1 MLRNDFTIG
10 LRSLRRRPG
19 YAVLNLVGLAVGMAC
34 CFLIGLYVQNE
45 LSYDR
50 FHPDADRTVR
60 IVQQSDDGGLG
71 VFGDGIMPILQNEIP
86 QIEKVAQVQRSYS
99 AERVRRA
106 GDAGTQRF
114 EETGLAFADT
124 TFFDL
129 FAGFDLRQGDPA
141 TALSRPGTVI
151 LTPEAARRYFG
162 DEEPMGKTL
171 IREDANDQALE
182 VTGILEPIPANSHLQ
197 FDLLTSF
204 ATFFT
209 AQGYPATAQSTS
221 FYYPRAWTYARLQPG
236 ANRAAVQQQ
245 IVEAVASQR
254 RPEVADQYT
263 PTLQPLT
270 SIHLSSNL
278 EEDPRGQ
285 GSRLQVYVFAAIAL
299 FVLLIGA
306 VNFVNLATARAT
318 ERATEVG
325 VRKSIGAQRGQ
336 LIGRFLSESVLL
348 SVGAAVIALLLTQ
361 ASLPAFAAILGKTFA
376 VGIWTNGFL
385 WLGVLGV
392 VVITGLGAGSYPA
405 FVLSRF
411 QPASVLKNI
420 MPDGRGRGAWL
431 RKGLVVMQFAISV
444 ALIVATAVAYSQLE
458 YLRTARLGFDQ
469 EQIVTMDAEGSYE
482 TLKQQLAQRPE
493 VVGVSGAR
501 LTPGLGGVGSYGGV
515 QFEINGQPPAD
526 PEERL
531 SVQLVVVGFF
541 ETMGVETVAGRTL
554 SADRRSDLGVAG
566 QSENHFNPYY
576 RDQALVVNRSTV
588 DRLDWT
594 AEEAIGQEIRLYVV
608 EGETIY
614 TDFRGEVV
622 GVVEDYHTASLRE
635 EIPPVVYVPAPQ
647 PSPDGESI
655 SYDQASTLLVK
666 VAPGSAGAVMNAL
679 RSTWEEVL
687 PTEPFDAAFLD
698 DQIQAQYDNERR
710 LGQIVGLFSG
720 LAIVVACLG
729 LFGLA
734 TYTTRQRTKEIGI
747 RKAVGASVANVVRL
761 LSKDFLK
768 LVVMAVGIGVPVA
781 YIAMQEWLTDFAYRV
796 DLGITPFA
804 GAAAT
809 ALIIATITVS
819 YHAARAARIDPSR
832 ALRSE

>member
-1 MLRNDFTIG
+1 
-10 LRSLRRRPG
+10 
-19 YAVLNLVGLAVGMAC
+19 
-34 CFLIGLYVQNE
+34 
-45 LSYDR
+45 
-50 FHPDADRTVR
+50 
-60 IVQQSDDGGLG
+60 
-71 VFGDGIMPILQNEIP
+71 
-86 QIEKVAQVQRSYS
+86 
-99 AERVRRA
+99 
-106 GDAGTQRF
+106 
-114 EETGLAFADT
+114 
-124 TFFDL
+124 
-129 FAGFDLRQGDPA
+129 
-141 TALSRPGTVI
+141 
-151 LTPEAARRYFG
+151 
-162 DEEPMGKTL
+162 
-171 IREDANDQALE
+171 
-182 VTGILEPIPANSHLQ
+182 
-197 FDLLTSF
+197 
-204 ATFFT
+204 
-209 AQGYPATAQSTS
+209 
-221 FYYPRAWTYARLQPG
+221 
-236 ANRAAVQQQ
+236 
-245 IVEAVASQR
+245 
-254 RPEVADQYT
+254 
-263 PTLQPLT
+263 
-270 SIHLSSNL
+270 
-278 EEDPRGQ
+278 
-285 GSRLQVYVFAAIAL
+285 
-299 FVLLIGA
+299 
-306 VNFVNLATARAT
+306 
-318 ERATEVG
+318 
-325 VRKSIGAQRGQ
+325 
-336 LIGRFLSESVLL
+336 
-348 SVGAAVIALLLTQ
+348 
-361 ASLPAFAAILGKTFA
+361 
-376 VGIWTNGFL
+376 
-385 WLGVLGV
+385 
-392 VVITGLGAGSYPA
+392 
-405 FVLSRF
+405 
-411 QPASVLKNI
+411 
-420 MPDGRGRGAWL
+420 
-431 RKGLVVMQFAISV
+431 MQFAISV

-531 SVQLVVVGFF
+531 SVQLVDVGFF

-747 RKAVGASVANVVRL
+747 RKAVGASVASVVRL

-768 LVVMAVGIGVPVA
+768 LVVVAVGIGVPVA

-804 GAAAT
+804 GAAAA

>member
-1 MLRNDFTIG
+1 
-10 LRSLRRRPG
+10 
-19 YAVLNLVGLAVGMAC
+19 
-34 CFLIGLYVQNE
+34 
-45 LSYDR
+45 
-50 FHPDADRTVR
+50 
-60 IVQQSDDGGLG
+60 
-71 VFGDGIMPILQNEIP
+71 
-86 QIEKVAQVQRSYS
+86 
-99 AERVRRA
+99 
-106 GDAGTQRF
+106 
-114 EETGLAFADT
+114 
-124 TFFDL
+124 
-129 FAGFDLRQGDPA
+129 
-141 TALSRPGTVI
+141 
-151 LTPEAARRYFG
+151 
-162 DEEPMGKTL
+162 
-171 IREDANDQALE
+171 
-182 VTGILEPIPANSHLQ
+182 
-197 FDLLTSF
+197 
-204 ATFFT
+204 
-209 AQGYPATAQSTS
+209 
-221 FYYPRAWTYARLQPG
+221 
-236 ANRAAVQQQ
+236 
-245 IVEAVASQR
+245 
-254 RPEVADQYT
+254 
-263 PTLQPLT
+263 
-270 SIHLSSNL
+270 
-278 EEDPRGQ
+278 
-285 GSRLQVYVFAAIAL
+285 
-299 FVLLIGA
+299 
-306 VNFVNLATARAT
+306 
-318 ERATEVG
+318 
-325 VRKSIGAQRGQ
+325 
-336 LIGRFLSESVLL
+336 
-348 SVGAAVIALLLTQ
+348 
-361 ASLPAFAAILGKTFA
+361 
-376 VGIWTNGFL
+376 
-385 WLGVLGV
+385 
-392 VVITGLGAGSYPA
+392 
-405 FVLSRF
+405 
-411 QPASVLKNI
+411 
-420 MPDGRGRGAWL
+420 
-431 RKGLVVMQFAISV
+431 MQFAISV

-531 SVQLVVVGFF
+531 SVQLVDVGFF

-710 LGQIVGLFSG
+710 LGQIVGIFSG
-720 LAIVVACLG
+720 LAIFVACLG

-747 RKAVGASVANVVRL
+747 RKAVGASVVSVVRL

-768 LVVMAVGIGVPVA
+768 LVVVAVGIGVPAA

-796 DLGITPFA
+796 DLGVTPFA
-804 GAAAT
+804 GAAAA